1 MSIVFTVLLRA
12 RLNETRSELKRVEIS
27 HHFEISFHL
36 YGNLDGDFTAATFQA
51 LARLYC
57 TCANDIF

>member
-1 MSIVFTVLLRA
+1 M
-12 RLNETRSELKRVEIS
+12 RLGVNSNRVEIS